1 MGCIGIKSTGTI
13 INELITTGLKIQNIG
28 PKEEFL
34 NRQKD
39 LIEELGERYKN
50 YILVESLT
58 IELTD
63 VLSELWR
70 EQEVLY
76 QNIHLLDKMTLATMS
91 IPDDFAR
98 LEECGIAGL
107 KSLKL
112 NKKRSDLIRR
122 IDKMLG
128 EESSTVLEKSWK
140 NV

>member
-91 IPDDFAR
+91 IPDDFER